1 MAEKDSSCL
10 LRSLQGRVKNFFFY
24 WIYAGEERTNFA
36 SGFPDLQ
43 LKKKERWVRS
53 SIQKRLFR
61 TFKSKFAARRI
72 EIWPNGLRV
81 VSVGYWYI
89 ITSFAI
95 GSLSFPESK
104 KSFGRDQKSKA
115 E

>member
-1 MAEKDSSCL
+1 MGSFINSKTLVSYL
-10 LRSLQGRVKNFFFY
+10 LKQICCSKNRNL
-24 WIYAGEERTNFA
+24 ALT
-36 SGFPDLQ
+36 
-43 LKKKERWVRS
+43 
-53 SIQKRLFR
+53 
-61 TFKSKFAARRI
+61 
-72 EIWPNGLRV
+72 NGLRV

>member
-1 MAEKDSSCL
+1 MDGGITLIFDLQNKAYVRALCFSFMAEKDSSWL

-43 LKKKERWVRS
+43 LKKKERRVRS

-61 TFKSKFAARRI
+61 AFKSNFAARRI
-72 EIWPNGLRV
+72 EINSHPIYKV
-81 VSVGYWYI
+81 FVSVI
-89 ITSFAI
+89 
-95 GSLSFPESK
+95 
-104 KSFGRDQKSKA
+104 
-115 E
+115 